1 MSQGNDN
8 FESLMRDV
16 ARTVQGDVRRRQLL
30 PEIQARLAKLDEQS
44 RQSQR
49 SYGTWRLSLLGAAAC
64 AAGIA
69 IFVMRPMPLSYAV
82 DGAGAGRAGAV
93 GERLVA
99 AEAAPIDL
107 RFSDG
112 SQVTLPPHAQAHVD
126 TLDANGA
133 TVALEGGTV

>member
-1 MSQGNDN
+1 MSDN
-8 FESLMRDV
+8 NLESLMRDV
-16 ARTVQGDVRRRQLL
+16 ARAVQGDARRRQLL

-64 AAGIA
+64 AAGVA
-69 IFVMRPMPLSYAV
+69 IFVLRPMPLSFAV
-82 DGAGAGRAGAV
+82 DGSGAGRAGAV

-99 AEAAPIDL
+99 SESGPIDL

-112 SQVTLPPHAQAHVD
+112 SQVSLPPHAQAHVD
-126 TLDANGA
+126 TLDANG
-133 TVALEGGTV
+133 